1 MQIVVLYRAPEPT
14 TRDAIKRSRSDR
26 SRYHRE
32 AGSRRRGEEK
42 EPKREEREKGG
53 HEKDVPREVERGGG
67 GQFETCGAAHGT
79 FVKNR
84 VITLI

>member
-32 AGSRRRGEEK
+32 AGSRRQGEEK

-53 HEKDVPREVERGGG
+53 MKKTFRGKWRG
-67 GQFETCGAAHGT
+67 EGAGSLKRAARPT
-79 FVKNR
+79 EP
-84 VITLI
+84 L